1 MSYKKKGDYEVGY
14 GKPPKKHQFK
24 KGQSGNP
31 KGRKKNSKN
40 TLEILKNELNQKV
53 SLTENG
59 KEVVLTK
66 RQAMLKHMGNKAV
79 KGEMKAMMFVYSQL
93 LTIDVS
99 EKERK
104 EIMDDLSKNDE
115 DILKR
120 YLYENIQAEKLDR
133 GENARENN
141 Q

>member
-1 MSYKKKGDYEVGY
+1 MSYEKKDEYEVGY

-40 TLEILKNELNQKV
+40 TLEILKDELNQKV

-59 KEVVLTK
+59 AEIVLTK
-66 RQAMLKHMGNKAV
+66 RQAMLKHMVNKAV
-79 KGEMKAMMFVYSQL
+79 KGEMKAMLFVYSQL

-99 EKERK
+99 EEERK
-104 EIMDDLSKNDE
+104 AMMNDLSKSDE
-115 DILKR
+115 EILNRFLRDNKKLKGDID
-120 YLYENIQAEKLDR
+120 DR
-133 GENARENN
+133 
-141 Q
+141 

>member
-1 MSYKKKGDYEVGY
+1 M
-14 GKPPKKHQFK
+14 
-24 KGQSGNP
+24 
-31 KGRKKNSKN
+31 
-40 TLEILKNELNQKV
+40 
-53 SLTENG
+53 TENG

-66 RQAMLKHMGNKAV
+66 RQAMLKHMVNKAV

>member
-24 KGQSGNP
+24 KSHSGNP

-66 RQAMLKHMGNKAV
+66 RQAMLKHMVNKAV